1 MRDLR
6 IEPAAT
12 GCKKQ
17 QTGLYGVSWKRHMIS
32 SGLGLLWGD
41 DYPFCG
47 QSVHTICS
55 IYNIHTRGPRSKI
68 FCCGYFDH

>member
-1 MRDLR
+1 
-6 IEPAAT
+6 
-12 GCKKQ
+12 
-17 QTGLYGVSWKRHMIS
+17 MIS